1 MILILGQGPPP
12 PPSGKYSLLLWA
24 KLSGIDKLLS
34 TGKEVTK
41 CKRSKLIL
49 QTGLWKQHSDF
60 FLFNQSTK
68 STEISTVF

>member
-12 PPSGKYSLLLWA
+12 PPSGKYSLLFCA

-34 TGKEVTK
+34 IGKEVTK

-60 FLFNQSTK
+60 FKFNQSTK